1 MPHRKIGHRNGFT
14 LIELL
19 VVIAIIS
26 LLAAILF
33 PVFARARENARRAS
47 CLSNVKQM
55 GLAAMQYVQDYDD
68 RYPPI
73 SYSVPVGTPM
83 PDGQVWLGSVSA
95 PYLVWQQLLYPY
107 HKSRAV
113 FWCPSSSI
121 KEGPSSTPVP
131 GNGQYGANSLML
143 GATGIHK
150 AAIASVATTY
160 LFMDWGTYSAA
171 YNRAVTGSGVY
182 YLPGM
187 GAAGGSC
194 AAVSAGV
201 RQDDCMHGRHFEG
214 VDVGFADGHAK
225 WLKSSVIKTEGG
237 KYANTTSNSDWNPLV
252 D

>member
-19 VVIAIIS
+19 VVIAIIA

-33 PVFARARENARRAS
+33 PVFARARENARRTS

-55 GLAAMQYVQDYDD
+55 GLATMQYVQDYDEH
-68 RYPPI
+68 YPPMN
-73 SYSVPVGTPM
+73 YSVPVGTPM
-83 PDGQVWLGSVSA
+83 PDGQVWLGTVSA
-95 PYLVWQQLLYPY
+95 PNLVWQQLLYPY
-107 HKSRAV
+107 HKSRAA

-131 GNGQYGANSLML
+131 GNGQYGANSLMMSK
-143 GATGIHK
+143 AS
-150 AAIASVATTY
+150 AAIASIATTY
-160 LFMDWGTYSAA
+160 LFMDWGTFSAA
-171 YNRAVTGSGVY
+171 PNRAVTGSGVF

-194 AAVSAGV
+194 AAVSAGP
-201 RQDDCMHGRHFEG
+201 RLDDCTHGRHFEG
-214 VDVGFADGHAK
+214 VNVGFADGHAK
-225 WLKSSVIKTEGG
+225 WLKSSVVKTEAS